1 MPTMQVHAR
10 IMLPDGVQADQV
22 DRALWRATPD
32 ELRAAIPDVRAVL
45 AITSV
50 LHNPADGLIYLGLTD
65 HDNELLWTYDPAT
78 GGFAQR
84 HFVEVAEKYDVKI
97 HRSFALDPADGSLYT
112 ASAGLHDERYY
123 LDAPGGKIFR
133 HDPAADRTER
143 LAIPV
148 PHEYIQT
155 ICLDPVR
162 RIIYGHCYPT
172 PQMFAYHLDRDE
184 TVPLGRGTLPHRA
197 GCDARGNLWGTVG
210 AHQPTVF
217 RYNPEDGMQVTDLLM
232 PELNGSVQAM
242 NVIYQAPDE
251 ELCYIGTSG
260 GALMALDTEAVRFD
274 YLGKPMM
281 DSRIEGLG
289 VGNDGLLYGCGGW
302 YGTEVFAYD
311 REARRFWNLG
321 AIADPDLDI
330 RCIIPHD
337 MTIDDEG
344 TIWTGE
350 TDMTGRSTAALWECR
365 PQW

>member
-1 MPTMQVHAR
+1 MPGMQVHAR
-10 IMLPDGVQADQV
+10 IMLPDGVRPDQV
-22 DRALWRATPD
+22 DKALWRATPA
-32 ELRAAIPDVRAVL
+32 ELREAMPDVRVVL

-50 LHNPADGLIYLGLTD
+50 LYNPADGLIYLGLTD
-65 HDNELLWTYDPAT
+65 HDNELLWTYDPSSGA
-78 GGFAQR
+78 FAQR
-84 HFVEVAEKYDVKI
+84 HFVQVAEKYDVKI
-97 HRSFALDPADGSLYT
+97 HRSFALDPQDGSLYT

-123 LDAPGGKIFR
+123 LEAAGGKIFR
-133 HDPAADRTER
+133 HDTAADRTER

-155 ICLDPVR
+155 MCLDPR
-162 RIIYGHCYPT
+162 RRVIYGHCYPT

-197 GCDARGNLWGTVG
+197 GCDSAGNLWGTIG
-210 AHQPTVF
+210 SPPPHLF
-217 RYNPEDGMQVTDLLM
+217 RYNPDDGMQVTDAVM
-232 PELNGSVQAM
+232 PRLNGDVQAM

-260 GALMALDTEAVRFD
+260 GALLRFD
-274 YLGKPMM
+274 TDAVSLEYLGKPLL
-281 DSRIEGLG
+281 DTRIEGLQ

-302 YGTEVFAYD
+302 YGTEIFAYD
-311 REARRFWNLG
+311 RGACRFHNLG
-321 AIADPDLDI
+321 PIADPTLDI

-337 MTIDDEG
+337 MTIDDDG